1 MSDQDGTSVTNCI
14 FRNNESSCIQIN
26 NQWAKRYLKITHCL
40 FEGNVSSNI
49 GTVLSGNSEV
59 YYDFAFNIIR
69 NNTNTSVAGGDSWR
83 NSIIATKKNAQ
94 IENCLIVNNSSDNLL
109 IDLQGST
116 IFNNTIA
123 NNKGTIYVGENY
135 SQVVNSIMVNN
146 QPTHNDKAVFTTEN
160 SAVQYSASDIEIT
173 DNSSTNSVTLLNN
186 IVEAN
191 PFVQTT
197 TFVGSTTDETDI
209 QALQNA
215 DFSLTSTSLCNNAGS
230 VEFIDEFFMT
240 EEFKKQIETQARQAV
255 TELLAEAKLK
265 KGDVFVVGCSSSEI
279 VGGHIG
285 KDSSLE
291 AAQAVYAGIAPV
303 LAENG
308 IWLAAQCCEHLN
320 RAIIIEREAAEKYGW
335 EEVCVVPR
343 PHAGGSWATTCWKKF
358 REPVAVEEI
367 RAHAGIDIGGTLI
380 GMHLKR
386 VAVPVRLS
394 LSKIGEANI
403 LCARTRPKLIGGE
416 RAKYTEE
423 D

>member
-1 MSDQDGTSVTNCI
+1 
-14 FRNNESSCIQIN
+14 
-26 NQWAKRYLKITHCL
+26 
-40 FEGNVSSNI
+40 
-49 GTVLSGNSEV
+49 
-59 YYDFAFNIIR
+59 
-69 NNTNTSVAGGDSWR
+69 
-83 NSIIATKKNAQ
+83 
-94 IENCLIVNNSSDNLL
+94 
-109 IDLQGST
+109 
-116 IFNNTIA
+116 
-123 NNKGTIYVGENY
+123 
-135 SQVVNSIMVNN
+135 
-146 QPTHNDKAVFTTEN
+146 
-160 SAVQYSASDIEIT
+160 
-173 DNSSTNSVTLLNN
+173 
-186 IVEAN
+186 
-191 PFVQTT
+191 
-197 TFVGSTTDETDI
+197 
-209 QALQNA
+209 
-215 DFSLTSTSLCNNAGS
+215 
-230 VEFIDEFFMT
+230 MT
-240 EEFKKQIETQARQAV
+240 EEFKKQIETEARQAV
-255 TELLAEAKLK
+255 TELLAQAKLK

-291 AAQAVYAGIAPV
+291 AAQAVYAGVAPV

-343 PHAGGSWATTCWKKF
+343 PH
-358 REPVAVEEI
+358 VEEI

-380 GMHLKR
+380 GMHLRR